1 MFADGR
7 YSEVVVNSSLTV
19 HLKSKPYFQGFSQLI
34 QMCSLVLRII
44 DNKRPS
50 LGADDAREE
59 KISKKMKNDF
69 KAKTSNF
76 SVAGI
81 PPFSHNSSQSF
92 FPSSDIFASEEA
104 TYYSRL

>member
-1 MFADGR
+1 
-7 YSEVVVNSSLTV
+7 
-19 HLKSKPYFQGFSQLI
+19 
-34 QMCSLVLRII
+34 MCSLVLRII

-92 FPSSDIFASEEA
+92 FPSSDPTFLLQKKQLTIRACES
-104 TYYSRL
+104 L